1 MKGPHDQAAAF
12 EFGRDQRGGVA
23 IFFGF
28 ALPVLLVGAGAAVE
42 YASLT
47 HRRGQLQKAA
57 DTAALTA
64 ARELTLANAD
74 DARVKSVAQGAAIA
88 SLTEGKQGGT
98 SATVAAEVM
107 DKRGGVRVTIHET
120 ITNIFGKVLT
130 LPSSELEVRA
140 AAKLSGG
147 GRLCVMALDPTK
159 GEAIRLDQNA
169 KLTANGCSVQSNSKD
184 RKGISAREYAFL
196 SAERICS
203 AGGYEG
209 KAGANV
215 SPAPTADCPT
225 IPDPLAKRG
234 TPTVGG
240 CDYGS
245 LVPLLPKV
253 VDGKTTTLNPGT
265 YCGGL
270 VITNKSNV
278 TLSQGEYI
286 IHQGPLIVEKGS
298 TLTGEYV
305 GFFLKGDLATLNFKS
320 ELDHQPLGTQD
331 RHDGRPP
338 GFRRPARDL
347 RAQVPYRERQ
357 RPQAARNHLP
367 AEGLDLHQLQ
377 EAGGRPV
384 RLHGYCRAHDRAR
397 IRAESRHER
406 QLRRDRRTGPVRGR
420 PDLRAGLAQPIDR
433 CGARGMG
440 SKCVT
445 NRACA

>member
-1 MKGPHDQAAAF
+1 MIRRRRS

-88 SLTEGKQGGT
+88 SLTGGKQGGT

-215 SPAPTADCPT
+215 SPAPTTDCPT

-320 ELDHQPLGTQD
+320 DSTISLSAPKTGTMAGLLVFGDPHAIFGRKFHIESDNARKLLGTIYLPKGSIFIDSKKPVADQSAYTVIVARTIELESGPNLVMNANYGATDVPVPLGVGPTS
-331 RHDGRPP
+331 
-338 GFRRPARDL
+338 
-347 RAQVPYRERQ
+347 AQVSLSQ
-357 RPQAARNHLP
+357 
-367 AEGLDLHQLQ
+367 
-377 EAGGRPV
+377 
-384 RLHGYCRAHDRAR
+384 
-397 IRAESRHER
+397 
-406 QLRRDRRTGPVRGR
+406 
-420 PDLRAGLAQPIDR
+420 
-433 CGARGMG
+433 
-440 SKCVT
+440 
-445 NRACA
+445 

>member
-1 MKGPHDQAAAF
+1 MIRRRRS

-209 KAGANV
+209 LTATQMGRVLRGAN
-215 SPAPTADCPT
+215 
-225 IPDPLAKRG
+225 
-234 TPTVGG
+234 
-240 CDYGS
+240 
-245 LVPLLPKV
+245 
-253 VDGKTTTLNPGT
+253 
-265 YCGGL
+265 
-270 VITNKSNV
+270 
-278 TLSQGEYI
+278 
-286 IHQGPLIVEKGS
+286 
-298 TLTGEYV
+298 
-305 GFFLKGDLATLNFKS
+305 
-320 ELDHQPLGTQD
+320 
-331 RHDGRPP
+331 
-338 GFRRPARDL
+338 
-347 RAQVPYRERQ
+347 
-357 RPQAARNHLP
+357 P
-367 AEGLDLHQLQ
+367 AELPIEQPTRFELVVNARTAKILGL
-377 EAGGRPV
+377 GVPPSFV
-384 RLHGYCRAHDRAR
+384 MRADE
-397 IRAESRHER
+397 IIE
-406 QLRRDRRTGPVRGR
+406 
-420 PDLRAGLAQPIDR
+420 
-433 CGARGMG
+433 
-440 SKCVT
+440 
-445 NRACA
+445 